1 MNKWKLQEL
10 VYIGIFGALWG
21 GLEMS
26 LGAWLHAIK
35 MPFLGTTMAAVGMII
50 VLIGRRF
57 VPRSGSLLM
66 MGLVT
71 ALLKAFS
78 LGGVV
83 LNPMIAIVAESALA
97 ELGLWLA
104 RHPSRW
110 AFVLAGGM
118 GVSWDFFHQF
128 LTQGLLAGRGVLT
141 IYLQTLEAGARL
153 LGLSAKAVGP
163 IIAALIVLRLVVGGL
178 AGWLAW
184 DLGRLVAQRLQ
195 LKVSTSTTKDPSKT
209 G

>member
-1 MNKWKLQEL
+1 MSKWSLREL

-35 MPFLGTTMAAVGMII
+35 MPFLGTTMAAVGLVIL
-50 VLIGRRF
+50 LIGRRF
-57 VPRSGSLLM
+57 VPRAGSVLM

-83 LNPMIAIVAESALA
+83 LNPMIAIVAESVLA

-104 RHPSRW
+104 RGPSRW
-110 AFVLAGGM
+110 AFMLAGGL
-118 GVSWDFFHQF
+118 GVLWDFFHQL
-128 LTQGLLAGRGVLT
+128 LTQGLLAGRGVLI
-141 IYLQTLEAGARL
+141 IYLQMLESGARL
-153 LGLSAKAVGP
+153 LGLSANAVGL
-163 IIAALIVLRLVVGGL
+163 IIAALIALRLIVGGL
-178 AGWLAW
+178 VGWLGW
-184 DLGRLVAQRLQ
+184 DLGRLVAARLQ
-195 LKVSTSTTKDPSKT
+195 LQEVSQ
-209 G
+209 